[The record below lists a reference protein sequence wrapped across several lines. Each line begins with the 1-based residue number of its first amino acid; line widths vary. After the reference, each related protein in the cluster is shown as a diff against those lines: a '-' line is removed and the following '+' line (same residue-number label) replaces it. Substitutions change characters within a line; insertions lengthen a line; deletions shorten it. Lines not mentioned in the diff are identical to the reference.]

1 MVRIE
6 PMPQC
11 SGEKRSADENAK
23 KDDCNVTLE
32 ILELH
37 RGAHSHS
44 NDQKISD
51 NEDKNNLE
59 V

>member
-11 SGEKRSADENAK
+11 SGEKPSADENAK

-37 RGAHSHS
+37 WGVHS